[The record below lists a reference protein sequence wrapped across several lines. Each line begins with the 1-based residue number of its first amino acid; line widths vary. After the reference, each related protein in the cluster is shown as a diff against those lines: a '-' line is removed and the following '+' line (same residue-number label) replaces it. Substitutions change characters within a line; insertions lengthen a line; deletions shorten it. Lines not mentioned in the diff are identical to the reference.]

1 MFHAPIHTPPTPI
14 AAQAIIAQIEGR
26 GDCDYEFEAMIN
38 GVAHVFTAWF
48 VTDWERDSYDGEYL
62 YLSRGAATCALVGA
76 YASDPD
82 DEYTAFAGNR
92 AELAA
97 LIGEAEVCRW
107 EMEQSE
113 RRTEEG

>member
-82 DEYTAFAGNR
+82 LERTPDFHASNEDA
-92 AELAA
+92 LADMKRLA
-97 LIGEAEVCRW
+97 EAEAAKAA
-107 EMEQSE
+107 
-113 RRTEEG
+113 

>member
-14 AAQAIIAQIEGR
+14 AAQAIIAQIETR
-26 GDCDYEFEAMIN
+26 GECDGEYCADLN
-38 GVAHVFTAWF
+38 GQEYTFTAWF
-48 VTDWERDSYDGEYL
+48 DTEWQRVGEYRQRD
-62 YLSRGAATCALVGA
+62 YDEATCTLVGA
-76 YASDPD
+76 YSYDPD
-82 DEYTAFAGNR
+82 FGHVAFAGNR
-92 AELAA
+92 AEIAA